1 MTSEVLSEASTELL
15 LFNFQRSEQ
24 RETFEI
30 FEKAKATR
38 KRGCSSAGRA
48 PALQAGG
55 HGFEPHHLHQSS
67 RWEDDLLIFD
77 VFSREKGK
85 KRKEQERWKNLI
97 PNE

>member
-1 MTSEVLSEASTELL
+1 MTRPEAQKASTELL

-55 HGFEPHHLHQSS
+55 HGFEPHHLHQVRSAGQRRAGWRMLTLKVS
-67 RWEDDLLIFD
+67 PR
-77 VFSREKGK
+77 G
-85 KRKEQERWKNLI
+85 
-97 PNE
+97 